1 MPYYSPMLKGHRS
14 SGKMSE
20 RVRALVVVFQLAVFA
35 LVAPMLVL
43 CEDGD
48 RHAAVESV
56 MSHCCH
62 EGAAGLSD
70 ANRAAET
77 QGTAGDGC
85 AGFCTDTPFLT
96 GIDLISPRN
105 IAQGFESLAVLQL
118 IGFAPNPAPLFARR
132 DVHCRRA
139 LSPPAFGRSTVLLI

>member
-1 MPYYSPMLKGHRS
+1 MPYYSSMLKGHRS
-14 SGKMSE
+14 SGKMAE
-20 RVRALVVVFQLAVFA
+20 RVRAFVVVFQLTAFA

-70 ANRAAET
+70 ANGVAEAR
-77 QGTAGDGC
+77 GTAGDGC
-85 AGFCTDTPFLT
+85 EGSCTDTPFLT
-96 GIDLISPRN
+96 DIDLISPRELG
-105 IAQGFESLAVLQL
+105 QGIEALAVPQVVVLVPSA
-118 IGFAPNPAPLFARR
+118 APSFARG
-132 DVHCRRA
+132 DVGCWRA
-139 LSPPAFGRSTVLLI
+139 LSPPPSGRSTVLLI